1 MDMSKYVKMYVSESQ
16 DRLQRMDGL
25 LLALEQDGSD
35 RGAIDTLF
43 REAHSIKG
51 MSASMGY
58 EELSRVSH
66 RMEDFLE
73 QFRGGK
79 GRLERRSVDTLFE
92 GVDLLRR
99 AVEEIAAGGA
109 PTLIS
114 EEYVAKI
121 ASLVLAPSAP
131 PATTAPRAPGA
142 AAAAEA
148 PGKEAGSGRTR
159 FAVDLRIVPDAPLP
173 SARAYITL
181 RRARDLGE
189 LIRSAPTA
197 EQVQAGQFSGGLS
210 LLVATTRSAA
220 EVQAFLASL
229 PDVASVVVRPAEAD
243 VDRAPAPPPP
253 PRPAKMPEPSPPSPP
268 PPPEAPELPQPEA
281 PRPAAVPA
289 PAAPSPPPQG
299 PPPPPRRA
307 VTMMRVD
314 TRLLDDLMDQVGEL
328 VTANGTLVE
337 VSQVIDSARL
347 HESTGRLE
355 GLVKGLQQH
364 AMKLRMMPL
373 ELIADRFPRAVRDLA
388 RKRGKEVNFEVLGK
402 DTEMDRAILE
412 ELPDPILHILRN
424 AIDHGIEPAEE
435 RVRKGKPPVG
445 TIRLEATKERESVV
459 IRVTDDGRGI
469 DPAVLRRVALERGV
483 INREQA
489 DTFLDAEVMML
500 ITLPGFSTAKEVT
513 DVSGRGVGMDVVRGA
528 VESLRGNLLIDSVVN
543 QGTTFTLKLPLTL
556 VVVAVLLIAVGDEQY
571 ALPVST
577 VEQILEIRAEE
588 IQHAQG
594 QEMITREGALLPLVQ
609 LRKFLGMPAAEAA
622 PSCLVVVCEMR
633 SRLVG
638 LAVDRFIGYR
648 EVVVKPLDKA
658 LKSLRGFSGVTILGD
673 GGALLLLDLNTL

>member
-25 LLALEQDGSD
+25 LLALEQDGAD
-35 RGAIDTLF
+35 RTAIDTLF

-58 EELSRVSH
+58 EELSKVAH

-79 GRLERRSVDTLFE
+79 GTLERRSVDILFE
-92 GVDLLRR
+92 GVDMLRR
-99 AVEEIAAGGA
+99 AVEGIAAGGA
-109 PTLIS
+109 PTLTS
-114 EEYVAKI
+114 EEYVAKM
-121 ASLVLAPSAP
+121 ASLVLTSAP
-131 PATTAPRAPGA
+131 PPPAAPRPPSAGPAVEAARSEATT
-142 AAAAEA
+142 
-148 PGKEAGSGRTR
+148 GRTR
-159 FAVDLRIVPDAPLP
+159 FAVDLRIAPDAPLP

-181 RRARDLGE
+181 RRVRDLGE
-189 LIRSAPTA
+189 LIRSAPTV

-210 LLVATTRSAA
+210 MLIATNRSAA
-220 EVQAFLASL
+220 EAQAFLASL
-229 PDVASVVVRPAEAD
+229 PDVASVVVRPAEAEP
-243 VDRAPAPPPP
+243 DRA
-253 PRPAKMPEPSPPSPP
+253 PSPP
-268 PPPEAPELPQPEA
+268 PPAQSSEAQERPRPVAAPERPQA
-281 PRPAAVPA
+281 KASGPASPPA
-289 PAAPSPPPQG
+289 PST
-299 PPPPPRRA
+299 PPPPPTGPVATPRRA
-307 VTMMRVD
+307 APMMRVD

-328 VTANGTLVE
+328 VTANGTLEE
-337 VSQVIDSARL
+337 VSHLIDSPRL
-347 HESTGRLE
+347 HETAGRLE

-402 DTEMDRAILE
+402 QIELDRAILE

-424 AIDHGIEPAEE
+424 AIDHGIEAAEE

-459 IRVTDDGRGI
+459 IRVTDDGGGI
-469 DPAVLRRVALERGV
+469 DPAVLRRLALERGV
-483 INREQA
+483 ITREQS
-489 DTFLDAEVMML
+489 DTLLDAEILML
-500 ITLPGFSTAKEVT
+500 ITRPGFSTAKEVT

-528 VESLRGNLLIDSVVN
+528 VESLRGNLGIDSVVN
-543 QGTTFTLKLPLTL
+543 QGTTITLKLPATL
-556 VVVAVLLIAVGDEQY
+556 VVVAVLLVAVGEERY
-571 ALPVST
+571 ALPVSI
-577 VEQILEIRAEE
+577 VEQILEIRREE

-594 QEMITREGALLPLVQ
+594 QEMLSRDGVLLPLIHLRQ
-609 LRKFLGMPAAEAA
+609 LLGLPVGSGAA
-622 PSCLVVVCEMR
+622 SRLVVVCEMR

-638 LAVDRFIGYR
+638 LAVDRFVGYR
-648 EVVVKPLDKA
+648 EIVVKPLDKA

-673 GGALLLLDLNTL
+673 GSALLVLDLNTL

>member
-1 MDMSKYVKMYVSESQ
+1 MDMSKYIKMYVSESQ

-25 LLALEQDGSD
+25 LLGLEQDGSD

-58 EELSRVSH
+58 EELSKVSH

-79 GRLERRSVDTLFE
+79 GTLERRSVDTLFE

-109 PTLIS
+109 PTLMS
-114 EEYVAKI
+114 EEYIAKI

-131 PATTAPRAPGA
+131 PAATAPRAPGA
-142 AAAAEA
+142 AAAVEA

-243 VDRAPAPPPP
+243 VDRAPSPPPP
-253 PRPAKMPEPSPPSPP
+253 PRPAKMPEP

-281 PRPAAVPA
+281 PRPAA
-289 PAAPSPPPQG
+289 APSPPPPG

-388 RKRGKEVNFEVLGK
+388 RKRGKEVSFEVLGK

-469 DPAVLRRVALERGV
+469 DPAVLRRVARERGV

-489 DTFLDAEVMML
+489 DTLLDAEVMML

-556 VVVAVLLIAVGDEQY
+556 VVVAVLLIAVGDERY

-594 QEMITREGALLPLVQ
+594 QEMITRDGALLPLVH
-609 LRKFLGMPAAEAA
+609 LRQFLSMPAAEAA

-638 LAVDRFIGYR
+638 LAVDRLIGYR
-648 EVVVKPLDKA
+648 EVVVKPLDKS

>member
-1 MDMSKYVKMYVSESQ
+1 MDMSKYIKMYVSESQ

-79 GRLERRSVDTLFE
+79 GTLERRSVDTLFE

-99 AVEEIAAGGA
+99 AVGEIAAGGA
-109 PTLIS
+109 PTLMS

-142 AAAAEA
+142 AAAAET

-159 FAVDLRIVPDAPLP
+159 FSVDLRIVPDAPLP

-220 EVQAFLASL
+220 EVQAFLVSL

-243 VDRAPAPPPP
+243 VDRAPSPSPP
-253 PRPAKMPEPSPPSPP
+253 PRPAKMPEPSPPPSPP
-268 PPPEAPELPQPEA
+268 TPEAPVLPQPEA
-281 PRPAAVPA
+281 PRPAA
-289 PAAPSPPPQG
+289 APSPSPPG

-355 GLVKGLQQH
+355 GLVKGLQKH

-388 RKRGKEVNFEVLGK
+388 KKRGKEVSFEVLGK

-489 DTFLDAEVMML
+489 DTLLDAEVMML

-543 QGTTFTLKLPLTL
+543 QGTVFTLKLPLTL
-556 VVVAVLLIAVGDEQY
+556 VVVAVLLIAVGDERY

-594 QEMITREGALLPLVQ
+594 QEMITREGALLPLVH

-638 LAVDRFIGYR
+638 LAVDRLIGYR

-658 LKSLRGFSGVTILGD
+658 LKGLRGFSGVTILGD

>member
-1 MDMSKYVKMYVSESQ
+1 MDMSKYIKMYVSESQ

-25 LLALEQDGSD
+25 LLGLEQDGSD

-58 EELSRVSH
+58 EELSKVSH

-79 GRLERRSVDTLFE
+79 GTLERRSVDTLFE

-109 PTLIS
+109 PTLMS
-114 EEYVAKI
+114 EEYIAKI

-131 PATTAPRAPGA
+131 PAATAPRAPGA
-142 AAAAEA
+142 AAAVEA

-243 VDRAPAPPPP
+243 VDRAPSPPPP
-253 PRPAKMPEPSPPSPP
+253 PRPAKMPEPPPPPSP

-281 PRPAAVPA
+281 PRPAA
-289 PAAPSPPPQG
+289 APSPPPPG

-388 RKRGKEVNFEVLGK
+388 RKRGKEVSFEVLGK

-469 DPAVLRRVALERGV
+469 DPAVLRRVARERGV

-489 DTFLDAEVMML
+489 DTLLDAEVMML

-556 VVVAVLLIAVGDEQY
+556 VVVAVLLIAVGDERY

-594 QEMITREGALLPLVQ
+594 QEMITRDGALLPLVH
-609 LRKFLGMPAAEAA
+609 LRQFLSMPAAEAA

-638 LAVDRFIGYR
+638 LAVDRLIGYR
-648 EVVVKPLDKA
+648 EVVVKPLDKS

>member
-79 GRLERRSVDTLFE
+79 GTLERRSVDTLFE

-99 AVEEIAAGGA
+99 AVEEIAAGG
-109 PTLIS
+109 
-114 EEYVAKI
+114 
-121 ASLVLAPSAP
+121 
-131 PATTAPRAPGA
+131 
-142 AAAAEA
+142 
-148 PGKEAGSGRTR
+148 
-159 FAVDLRIVPDAPLP
+159 
-173 SARAYITL
+173 
-181 RRARDLGE
+181 
-189 LIRSAPTA
+189 APTA

-229 PDVASVVVRPAEAD
+229 PDVASVVVRPAETD
-243 VDRAPAPPPP
+243 VDGAPSPPPP
-253 PRPAKMPEPSPPSPP
+253 PRSAKMPEPT
-268 PPPEAPELPQPEA
+268 PPEAPELPQPEA
-281 PRPAAVPA
+281 PRPTAASA
-289 PAAPSPPPQG
+289 PAAPSPSPPG

-328 VTANGTLVE
+328 VTANGALLE

-388 RKRGKEVNFEVLGK
+388 KKRGKEISFEVLGK

-469 DPAVLRRVALERGV
+469 DPAVLRRVALDRGV

-489 DTFLDAEVMML
+489 DTLLDAEVMML

-543 QGTTFTLKLPLTL
+543 QGTVFTLKLPLTL
-556 VVVAVLLIAVGDEQY
+556 VVVAVLLIAVGDERY

-594 QEMITREGALLPLVQ
+594 QEMITREGALLPLVH
-609 LRKFLGMPAAEAA
+609 LRQFLGMPATEAA

-638 LAVDRFIGYR
+638 LAVDRLIGYR